1 MKNIFLLFFISIFS
15 TSFAQKKYKS
25 LSDLEGKNIKV
36 GLVLSG
42 GGAKG
47 LAHIA
52 VLEAIEKAGVRINYI
67 GGTSMGAIVGGLYAS
82 GYSAHQLDSIFRSV
96 DFEKLIQDNIPRSS
110 QNFYEKANRD
120 RYMLSLTLKDGK
132 LRLPTAISMGNNL
145 YNFLRK
151 LTYPTRH
158 IEDFSKFPIPF
169 LCVATDVESGKE
181 VILEQGDL
189 AQSIMASGAFPTL
202 FSPIEIDGKW
212 LTDGGILNNYPI
224 DEIRAKGMDVIIG
237 VDVQSPLKN
246 RSELQ
251 SADKVLMQIT
261 SYKIANDMEEKKE
274 KTDIYIKPNMEGYNV
289 ISFNEG
295 FAIIDSGRV
304 AVRDRISELEKLAY
318 HQKKNNRESIK
329 IKDSLYVSDISFT
342 GNNHYTAQYL
352 RGKLG
357 FQWKSKISFNDLS
370 NGVQNL
376 LATQNFKSIKYHICP
391 TPNGEELYFNLQE
404 APEQTW
410 VKMSLHYDNLYKTA
424 VLLNVSKSNFLQKD
438 DIFSFDFIVGD
449 NIRYNFDYYVDKG
462 FYTSYGIRSKYD
474 RFRRDISFTG
484 YLSPIDVGFSDS
496 EEVAQEQDTKIS
508 NLVNQIYIQSI
519 FDQKFLV
526 GLGLEHRNIIAKT
539 NIEQTTTEDTHFYS
553 PYAYIRFDS
562 LNDRLLPT
570 SGAYFDASSHWHLVS
585 GGIQE
590 KFEPFLQTKVVF
602 GGAWYIYP
610 RLSAKVMASGGFII
624 GNPNTNSLKF
634 VMGGYGHNMFSNY
647 ISFVGYDYLSFGS
660 YEYWKLAT
668 TINYRFYKKNYIDV
682 IVNFA
687 NAQENM
693 YKTNKW
699 ISMPQRTGYGLGVI
713 SQTFLGNIEVRA
725 TYSPEIKKVFWLFG
739 VGYWF

>member
-1 MKNIFLLFFISIFS
+1 MKRIFLLFFISLFGV
-15 TSFAQKKYKS
+15 SFAQKKYNS
-25 LSDLEGKNIKV
+25 LADLKGKNIKV

-82 GYSAHQLDSIFRSV
+82 GYSAHQLDSIFRTV
-96 DFEKLIQDNIPRSS
+96 DFEELIQDNVPRSA

-120 RYMLSLTLKDGK
+120 RYMVSLTLQNGK
-132 LRLPTAISMGNNL
+132 LMLPSAISKGNNL

-169 LCVATDVESGKE
+169 LCVATDVETGQQ
-181 VILEQGDL
+181 VVLEHGDL

-202 FSPIEIDGKW
+202 FSPMDIDGKW
-212 LTDGGILNNYPI
+212 LTDGGILNNYPV
-224 DEIRAKGMDVIIG
+224 DEVRAKGMDVIIG
-237 VDVQSPLKN
+237 VDVQAPLKN
-246 RSELQ
+246 RAELQ

-289 ISFNEG
+289 ISFEEG

-304 AVRDRISELEKLAY
+304 AVKNKISDLEYLAH
-318 HQKKNNRESIK
+318 HQKKKDKEQIQ
-329 IKDSLYVSDISFT
+329 IKDSLYVSAISFT
-342 GNNHYTAQYL
+342 GNNHYTDQYL

-357 FQWKSKISFNDLS
+357 FQWGKKISFDDL
-370 NGVQNL
+370 NIGVQNI
-376 LATQNFKSIKYHICP
+376 LATQNFKSVKYHICP
-391 TPNGEELYFNLQE
+391 TPSGEELYFNLQE
-404 APEQTW
+404 APQQTW
-410 VKMSLHYDNLYKTA
+410 VKLSLHYDNLYKTA
-424 VLLNVSKSNFLQKD
+424 ALVNISKSNFLQKD
-438 DIFSFDFIVGD
+438 DLFSFDFIVGD
-449 NIRYNFDYYVDKG
+449 NIRYKLDYYVDKG
-462 FYTSYGIRSKYD
+462 FYTSYGFRSKYD
-474 RFRRDISFTG
+474 RFRRDITFG
-484 YLSPIDVGFSDS
+484 DYLSPTHTEYWDRGDTSV
-496 EEVAQEQDTKIS
+496 ELDTKIA
-508 NLVNQIYIQSI
+508 NLVNQVYIQSI

-526 GLGLEHRNIIAKT
+526 GVGLEHHNIIAKT
-539 NIEQTTTEDTHFYS
+539 KTEQTTTENTHFYS

-562 LNDRLLPT
+562 LNDRMLPT
-570 SGAYFDASSHWHLVS
+570 SGAYFDVSSNWYLFS

-590 KFEPFLQTKVVF
+590 KFEQFVQTKIDF
-602 GGAWYIYP
+602 GGAWHFTP
-610 RLSAKVMASGGFII
+610 KVSAKAMASLGFVI

-634 VMGGYGHNMFSNY
+634 VLGGYGYNMPSNY

-668 TINYRFYKKNYIDV
+668 TINYRFYKKNYLDV

-687 NAQENM
+687 NAQKDIF
-693 YKTNKW
+693 KTNQW
-699 ISMPQRTGYGLGVI
+699 ISFPKYSGYGIGI
-713 SQTFLGNIEVRA
+713 TSQTFLGNLSVKA
-725 TYSPEIKKVFWLFG
+725 TYSPETDRVLWLFSI
-739 VGYWF
+739 GYWF